1 MSFNDLKIK
10 QNHKD
15 PQGFPQANIKPG
27 PKLQGH
33 KVETQLLVQLL
44 LASGLNE
51 LL

>member
-27 PKLQGH
+27 PKLQA
-33 KVETQLLVQLL
+33 TQSGNTVTSTTV
-44 LASGLNE
+44 ASQWSV
-51 LL
+51 